1 MELKYSFTIM
11 VFMKNTINNI
21 FKNLQN
27 PDIGDEIF
35 TTLLKHKNV
44 EIEIINSN
52 KIQNGQWYKQ
62 VQDEWVVILSG
73 QATLEVEG
81 SIHNLGS
88 GDSLFIEKNRSHR
101 VLQTDDKTLW
111 LAVHI
116 F

>member
-1 MELKYSFTIM
+1 
-11 VFMKNTINNI
+11 MKNTINNI